1 VVWKPPEEI
10 RMPPEEIR
18 MPPEEIRMPPEEIR
32 MLWDFADAAGSE
44 RRCAAAS
51 SDAARPAH
59 HRAELATQIARAQ
72 GLQGHFSEA
81 DATLDAIGD
90 LRGVVGARVL
100 LERGRLRNSAGS
112 PAEAVPVFRSAA
124 KAANRV
130 GATDL
135 VVDAL
140 HMLAISDAGHEA
152 SVTARALEMVEE
164 SDDPEVLR
172 WAAPLHNNLG
182 WYLHDAGRL
191 TEALAEFHRAHAASR
206 LGEQEQVARWAI
218 ARCLRSMGRTGEALV
233 MQRAL
238 VAERPHD
245 KRVHQE
251 LEILEAVDDDPA
263 DAYGA

>member
-1 VVWKPPEEI
+1 MEVGVVWTPPQKLRLPPEEI
-10 RMPPEEIR
+10 RL
-18 MPPEEIRMPPEEIR
+18 
-32 MLWDFADAAGSE
+32 LWDFADAAGSE
-44 RRCAAAS
+44 LEFEAAAAE
-51 SDAARPAH
+51 AARPAH
-59 HRAELATQIARAQ
+59 HRAELVTQIARAQ
-72 GLQGHFSEA
+72 GLQGRFSEA

-90 LRGVVGARVL
+90 LEGVVGARVL

-124 KAANRV
+124 KAASRA

-140 HMLAISDAGHEA
+140 HMLAISDAGNEA
-152 SVTARALEMVEE
+152 SVTARALDLVEE

-191 TEALAEFHRAHAASR
+191 AEALAEFHRAHATSM

-218 ARCLRSMGRTGEALV
+218 ARCLRSMGRTGEALA

-245 KRVHQE
+245 KRVHKE

>member
-1 VVWKPPEEI
+1 MVWK
-10 RMPPEEIR
+10 
-18 MPPEEIRMPPEEIR
+18 PPEEIRMPPEEIR

-59 HRAELATQIARAQ
+59 HRAELATQVARAQ
-72 GLQGHFSEA
+72 GLQGRFSEA

-90 LRGVVGARVL
+90 LKGVVGARVL

-124 KAANRV
+124 KAASRA

-140 HMLAISDAGHEA
+140 HMLAISDAGNEA
-152 SVTARALEMVEE
+152 SVTARALDLVEE

-191 TEALAEFHRAHAASR
+191 AEALAEFHRAHATSM

-218 ARCLRSMGRTGEALV
+218 AKCLRSMGRTGEALA

-245 KRVHQE
+245 KRVHKE

>member
-1 VVWKPPEEI
+1 MEVGVG
-10 RMPPEEIR
+10 RMPPK
-18 MPPEEIRMPPEEIR
+18 EIR

-44 RRCAAAS
+44 RRFAAAS
-51 SDAARPAH
+51 SETARPAN

-72 GLQGHFSEA
+72 GLQWRFSEA
-81 DATLDAIGD
+81 DATLDAIGALD
-90 LRGVVGARVL
+90 GVVDARVL
-100 LERGRLRNSAGS
+100 LERGRLRSAAGS
-112 PAEAVPVFRSAA
+112 PAGAVPVFRSAA
-124 KAANRV
+124 NAAGRV

-140 HMLAISDAGHEA
+140 HMLAVSAAGREA
-152 SVTARALEMVEE
+152 SVTARALELVEG

-206 LGEQEQVARWAI
+206 LGEQEQVARWTI
-218 ARCLRSMGRTGEALV
+218 ARCLRLMGRTREALV

-238 VAERPHD
+238 VAERPGD
-245 KRVHQE
+245 RYVHQE
-251 LEILEAVDDDPA
+251 LDILEAAHDDQT
-263 DAYGA
+263 DAFSS